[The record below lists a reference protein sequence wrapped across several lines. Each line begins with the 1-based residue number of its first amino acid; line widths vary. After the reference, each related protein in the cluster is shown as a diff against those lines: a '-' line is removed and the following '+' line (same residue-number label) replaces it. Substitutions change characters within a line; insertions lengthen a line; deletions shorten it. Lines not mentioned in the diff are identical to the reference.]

1 MRWPGSTG
9 SRNGSNAPRIAAATA
24 PKLLESRGVCR
35 HATPGCVLAAAGLE
49 LPMKATIAEPSQ
61 DYSTYALVRRLLIDE
76 ALGYWPRYAIAF
88 LLMGIAAAATALTA
102 YLLGTMTN
110 EAYVK
115 HNFHGIVVIGV
126 IAIVIFAAK
135 GFATYGS
142 AVVLSWIGNS
152 IVANNQRRLFDK
164 LLQQNIGFF
173 ADRHSSEF
181 IARLTTGA
189 ASVGQVINLLITAFG
204 RDLMSLIGLTIVM
217 VIQDPVMALIGFV
230 SAPPAFYFLRKLIR
244 RVRNIAR
251 NQFTGG
257 TRIIETMQEALQ
269 GLRMVKAF
277 ALEDEMRRRLEK
289 SVAEVQHE
297 SNKMARV
304 SNRASPLMEML
315 GGITVALATIY
326 GGYRVIE
333 TGATPGEF
341 VSFLAAFL
349 LAYEPAKRLARLNID
364 LNNNLVGVR
373 VLYEVIDSPSGEPND
388 DNLPPL
394 KLTKARIEFA
404 DVGFAYRDDTPVLR
418 AMSFV
423 AEPGKVTALV
433 GPSGGGKSTVLNLLL
448 RFYDV
453 GSGRILIDGQTLASV
468 SRRSLRH
475 EIAYVGQIVH
485 LFRGTIRENIA
496 LGKLDATDAEVIAAA
511 KAAHAHDFI
520 LSFPAGYDTPVG
532 EHGLQLSGGQRQRV
546 AIARALIKDSPIIL
560 LDEATASLDSE
571 SEQHVQEALAELCK
585 GRTTLVIA
593 HRLSTIMHADCIL
606 VVENGAVVE
615 SGRHGELLRKG
626 GRYASFYRLQ
636 LKEQSPPVA
645 EPEAVAAASG

>member
-1 MRWPGSTG
+1 MKLTPAG
-9 SRNGSNAPRIAAATA
+9 TA
-24 PKLLESRGVCR
+24 D
-35 HATPGCVLAAAGLE
+35 
-49 LPMKATIAEPSQ
+49 
-61 DYSTYALVRRLLIDE
+61 DYSTFALVRRLLVDE

-88 LLMGIAAAATALTA
+88 VLMGFAAAATALTA
-102 YLLGTMTN
+102 YLLGSMTN
-110 EAYVK
+110 EAYV
-115 HNFHGIVVIGV
+115 NRNYHGIVVIGL
-126 IAIVIFAAK
+126 IAMVIFIVK

-142 AVVLSWIGNS
+142 TVLLSWIGNS
-152 IVANNQRRLFDK
+152 IIADNQRRMFDK

-189 ASVGQVINLLITAFG
+189 AAVSGVINLLITAIG
-204 RDLMSLIGLTIVM
+204 RDLMSLIGLCIVM
-217 VIQDPVMALIGFV
+217 VIQDPIMSIGGFIM
-230 SAPPAFYFLRKLIR
+230 APPAFFFLRKLIR
-244 RVRNIAR
+244 RVRGIAR
-251 NQFTGG
+251 MQFTGG

-269 GLRMVKAF
+269 GMRMVKAF
-277 ALEDEMRRRLEK
+277 GLEDEMRRRLGK
-289 SVAEVQHE
+289 SVSEVQHE

-304 SNRASPLMEML
+304 ANRASPMMEML
-315 GGITVALATIY
+315 GGFTVALATIY

-341 VSFLAAFL
+341 VSFMAAFL

-373 VLYEVIDSPSGEPND
+373 VLYEVIDSPPGEPSD

-394 KLTKARIEFA
+394 QLTMAQVEFD
-404 DVGFAYRDDTPVLR
+404 DVHFAYRSETPVLR
-418 AMSFV
+418 GMNFV
-423 AEPGKVTALV
+423 AERGKVTALV
-433 GPSGGGKSTVLNLLL
+433 GPSGGGKTTVLNLLL

-453 GSGRILIDGQTLASV
+453 NAGRILIDGQNIATV
-468 SRRSLRH
+468 SRASLRQD
-475 EIAYVGQIVH
+475 IAYVGQIVH
-485 LFRGTIRENIA
+485 LFRGSIRDNIA
-496 LGKLDATDAEVIAAA
+496 LGKLDASDAEIVAAA

-520 LSFPAGYDTPVG
+520 VNFPAGYDTPVG

-546 AIARALIKDSPIIL
+546 AIARALIKNVPIIL

-571 SEQHVQEALAELCK
+571 SERHVQEALAELCK

-606 VVENGAVVE
+606 VVEDGVVVE
-615 SGRHGELLRKG
+615 SGRHDELLSKG

-636 LKEQSPPVA
+636 LREQAPTQDLIVPPL
-645 EPEAVAAASG
+645 AALASSG

>member
-1 MRWPGSTG
+1 MKT
-9 SRNGSNAPRIAAATA
+9 AIAD
-24 PKLLESRGVCR
+24 P
-35 HATPGCVLAAAGLE
+35 P
-49 LPMKATIAEPSQ
+49 Q
-61 DYSTYALVRRLLIDE
+61 DYSTYALVRRLLVDE

-110 EAYVK
+110 EAYVNR
-115 HNFHGIVVIGV
+115 NFHGIVVIGV
-126 IAIVIFAAK
+126 IAMVMFAAK

-152 IVANNQRRLFDK
+152 IVANNQRRLFEK

-189 ASVGQVINLLITAFG
+189 AAVGQVINLLITAFG

-217 VIQDPVMALIGFV
+217 IIQDPVMALIGFV
-230 SAPPAFYFLRKLIR
+230 SAPLAFYFLRKLIR

-251 NQFTGG
+251 IQFTGG

-277 ALEDEMRRRLEK
+277 ALEDEMRLRLGK

-304 SNRASPLMEML
+304 SNRASPLMEVL
-315 GGITVALATIY
+315 GGVTVALATIY

-394 KLTKARIEFA
+394 KLAKARIEFA

-418 AMSFV
+418 GMSFV
-423 AEPGKVTALV
+423 AEQGKVTALV

-448 RFYDV
+448 RFYDASS
-453 GSGRILIDGQTLASV
+453 GSVLIDGQNIASV

-475 EIAYVGQIVH
+475 GIAYVGQIVH

-511 KAAHAHDFI
+511 KASHAHDFI
-520 LSFPAGYDTPVG
+520 MSFPAGYDTPVG

-546 AIARALIKDSPIIL
+546 AIARALIKGSPIIL

-571 SEQHVQEALAELCK
+571 SERHVQEALAELCK

-636 LKEQSPPVA
+636 LKEQSPPLA
-645 EPEAVAAASG
+645 APEAVAAASG

>member
-1 MRWPGSTG
+1 MM
-9 SRNGSNAPRIAAATA
+9 AA
-24 PKLLESRGVCR
+24 
-35 HATPGCVLAAAGLE
+35 
-49 LPMKATIAEPSQ
+49 IAEVSQ
-61 DYSTYALVRRLLIDE
+61 RYSTYALVRRLLVDE

-88 LLMGIAAAATALTA
+88 ALMGIAAAATALTA

-110 EAYVK
+110 EAYVNR
-115 HNFHGIVVIGV
+115 NFHGIVVIGV
-126 IAIVIFAAK
+126 IAAAIFAAK

-142 AVVLSWIGNS
+142 AVTLSSIGNS
-152 IVANNQRRLFDK
+152 IIAGNQRRLFNK

-189 ASVGQVINLLITAFG
+189 AAVSQVINLLITAVG

-217 VIQDPVMALIGFV
+217 IVQDPIMALIGFV
-230 SAPPAFYFLRKLIR
+230 MAPPAFFFLRKLIR

-251 NQFTGG
+251 MQFTGG
-257 TRIIETMQEALQ
+257 THIIETMQEALQ

-277 ALEDEMRRRLEK
+277 ALEDEMRRRLDK
-289 SVAEVQHE
+289 SVADVQHE

-315 GGITVALATIY
+315 GGFAIALATIY

-333 TGATPGEF
+333 TGATPGAF

-373 VLYEVIDSPSGEPND
+373 VLYEIIDSPPGEPND
-388 DNLPPL
+388 GNLPPL
-394 KLTKARIEFA
+394 ELTTARIQFA
-404 DVGFAYRDDTPVLR
+404 DVHFAYRPDTPVLR
-418 AMSFV
+418 GMNFV
-423 AEPGKVTALV
+423 AQPGAVTALV

-448 RFYDV
+448 RFYEADGGQV
-453 GSGRILIDGQTLASV
+453 LIDGQDITSV
-468 SRRSLRH
+468 SRRSLRS

-496 LGKLDATDAEVIAAA
+496 LGKLGASDAEIIAAA

-520 LSFPAGYDTPVG
+520 MGFPAAYSTPVG
-532 EHGLQLSGGQRQRV
+532 EHGLQLSGGQRQRI
-546 AIARALIKDSPIIL
+546 AIARALIKNCPIIL
-560 LDEATASLDSE
+560 LDEATAALDSE
-571 SEQHVQEALAELCK
+571 SERHVQEALAELCK

-593 HRLSTIMHADCIL
+593 HRLSTIMHADSIL
-606 VVENGAVVE
+606 VVENGTVVE
-615 SGRHGELLRKG
+615 SGRHEELLRKG

-636 LKEQSPPVA
+636 LKEQSPPLA
-645 EPEAVAAASG
+645 EPVPIAVTSR

>member
-1 MRWPGSTG
+1 MK
-9 SRNGSNAPRIAAATA
+9 AATPEA
-24 PKLLESRGVCR
+24 
-35 HATPGCVLAAAGLE
+35 
-49 LPMKATIAEPSQ
+49 SQ
-61 DYSTYALVRRLLIDE
+61 EYSTYVLVRRLLLDE
-76 ALGYWPRYAIAF
+76 ALPYWPRHAAAF
-88 LLMGIAAAATALTA
+88 ALMGIAAAATALTA

-110 EAYVK
+110 EAYVN

-126 IAIVIFAAK
+126 IAIFIFALK
-135 GFATYGS
+135 GFAAYGS
-142 AVVLSWIGNS
+142 AVMLSWIGNS
-152 IVANNQRRLFDK
+152 IIANNQRRLFDR

-189 ASVGQVINLLITAFG
+189 AAVSQVINLLITAVG

-217 VIQDPVMALIGFV
+217 IVQDPIMALIGFV
-230 SAPPAFYFLRKLIR
+230 MAPPALFFLRKLIR

-251 NQFTGG
+251 MQFTGG

-277 ALEDEMRRRLEK
+277 ALEDEMRHRLDK
-289 SVAEVQHE
+289 SVADVQHE

-315 GGITVALATIY
+315 GGFAVALATIY

-333 TGATPGEF
+333 TGATPGAF

-349 LAYEPAKRLARLNID
+349 LAYEPAKRLARLNLD

-394 KLTKARIEFA
+394 KLTASRVEFSG
-404 DVGFAYRDDTPVLR
+404 VYFAYREDTPVLR
-418 AMSFV
+418 GMSFV
-423 AEPGKVTALV
+423 AQPGKVTALV

-448 RFYDV
+448 RFYDADRGQV
-453 GSGRILIDGQTLASV
+453 LIDGQDIASV
-468 SRRSLRH
+468 SRRSLRAH
-475 EIAYVGQIVH
+475 IAYVGQIVH

-496 LGKLDATDAEVIAAA
+496 LGKVGASESEIVAAA

-520 LSFPAGYDTPVG
+520 MSFPAGYDTPVG
-532 EHGLQLSGGQRQRV
+532 EHGLQLSGGQRQRI
-546 AIARALIKDSPIIL
+546 AIARALIKDCPIIL
-560 LDEATASLDSE
+560 LDEATAALDSE
-571 SEQHVQEALAELCK
+571 SERHVQEALTELCK

-593 HRLSTIMHADCIL
+593 HRLSTIMHADSIL
-606 VVENGAVVE
+606 VVENGTVVE
-615 SGRHGELLRKG
+615 SGRHEELFRKG

-636 LKEQSPPVA
+636 LKEQSPPLA
-645 EPEAVAAASG
+645 EPVPIAATSA

>member
-1 MRWPGSTG
+1 MM
-9 SRNGSNAPRIAAATA
+9 AA
-24 PKLLESRGVCR
+24 
-35 HATPGCVLAAAGLE
+35 
-49 LPMKATIAEPSQ
+49 IAEASQ
-61 DYSTYALVRRLLIDE
+61 RYSTYALVRRLLVDE
-76 ALGYWPRYAIAF
+76 ALGHWPRYAIAF
-88 LLMGIAAAATALTA
+88 ALMGIAAAATALTA

-110 EAYVK
+110 EAYVNR
-115 HNFHGIVVIGV
+115 NFHGIVVIGV
-126 IAIVIFAAK
+126 IAAAIFAVK

-142 AVVLSWIGNS
+142 AVTLSSIGNS
-152 IVANNQRRLFDK
+152 IIADNQRRLFNK
-164 LLQQNIGFF
+164 LLQQDIGFF

-189 ASVGQVINLLITAFG
+189 AAVSQVINLLITAVG

-217 VIQDPVMALIGFV
+217 IVQDPIMSLIGFV
-230 SAPPAFYFLRKLIR
+230 MAPPAFFFLRKLIR

-251 NQFTGG
+251 MQFTGG
-257 TRIIETMQEALQ
+257 THIIETMQEALQ

-277 ALEDEMRRRLEK
+277 ALEDEMRRRLDK
-289 SVAEVQHE
+289 SVADVQHE

-315 GGITVALATIY
+315 GGFAIALATVY

-333 TGATPGEF
+333 TGATPGAF

-373 VLYEVIDSPSGEPND
+373 ILYEIIDSPPGEPND

-394 KLTKARIEFA
+394 ALTTARIQFA
-404 DVGFAYRDDTPVLR
+404 DVHFAYSHDTPVLR
-418 AMSFV
+418 GMNFV
-423 AEPGKVTALV
+423 AQPGAVTALV

-448 RFYDV
+448 RFYGAD
-453 GSGRILIDGQTLASV
+453 SGQVLIDGQDITSV
-468 SRRSLRH
+468 SRRSLRS

-496 LGKLDATDAEVIAAA
+496 LGKLGASDAEIIAAA

-520 LSFPAGYDTPVG
+520 MGFPAGYNTPVG
-532 EHGLQLSGGQRQRV
+532 EHGLQLSGGQRQRI
-546 AIARALIKDSPIIL
+546 AIARALIKNCPIIL
-560 LDEATASLDSE
+560 LDEATAALDSE
-571 SEQHVQEALAELCK
+571 SERHVQEALAELCK

-593 HRLSTIMHADCIL
+593 HRLSTIMHADSIL
-606 VVENGAVVE
+606 VVENGTVVE
-615 SGRHGELLRKG
+615 SGRHEELLRKG

-636 LKEQSPPVA
+636 LKEQSPPLAAPV
-645 EPEAVAAASG
+645 PIAVTSR